1 MLPHPISHPR
11 SPLPAQNPASTR
23 HPSSSALTLVPML
36 TPAPPLLP
44 LPLSPPLPSPNRLYR
59 VHHLFQTTPA
69 PTVPPTPNPGCIE
82 SIRKDTSDAS
92 IYVTYHTSDT
102 MGVYSSSSPG
112 GLTSGAYSS
121 TKTRTGYYTDARTG
135 LTDVYTYKSNTLVF
149 LYGRWRERERVWER
163 ERESERYIE

>member
-1 MLPHPISHPR
+1 
-11 SPLPAQNPASTR
+11 
-23 HPSSSALTLVPML
+23 ML

-69 PTVPPTPNPGCIE
+69 PTVSPTPNPGCIE

-92 IYVTYHTSDT
+92 IYVTYHTFDT

-112 GLTSGAYSS
+112 GLTSGTYSS
-121 TKTRTGYYTDARTG
+121 TNTRSGYYMDARAG
-135 LTDVYTYKSNTLVF
+135 LTDVYTYKPLSSFLIF
-149 LYGRWRERERVWER
+149 LYGKWKSARGREKEKERERERERTWCEWMGVGRER
-163 ERESERYIE
+163 ERGTIRGVFLRVQE